1 MSPSDD
7 AGLVEASAGL
17 RLPRIDYAAHPAYGG
32 MFQPAK
38 WMRRQTEAQLKPI
51 IAEVERTDRA
61 RDEALGRVRGV
72 GTDISREVSAK
83 GFCIRQLDAGALEPL
98 HQAAAPLVQAIK
110 LRLDE
115 LRAAGKPISF
125 KASQEIVAQADHPDL
140 WKRADAA
147 VRACGLSEAAIDYAG
162 IGYAKL
168 RSVAVMVNQPGQDWC
183 SNVFHSGDF
192 ETPPTVGFH
201 IDSAVFSG
209 LKVVLYLSDVG
220 PEQGPFGVIPGSHL
234 WEPSSSGRVVRRAFD
249 RSPFVSRAPGQRHA
263 FASLPPGL
271 QLKAEFG
278 GDMLADAPETLDLL
292 AREHVATG
300 PRGQLNI
307 FVPEAIH
314 RGGVARAGE
323 RQVMLLSIG
332 AKAPAPA
339 KPSPL
344 DAG

>member
-7 AGLVEASAGL
+7 AGLAAPPAGR
-17 RLPRIDYAAHPAYGG
+17 RLPRIDYASHPAYGG
-32 MFQPAK
+32 MFEPAK
-38 WMRRQTEAQLKPI
+38 WLRRQTEAQLKPI

-61 RDEALGRVRGV
+61 RDEAFGQVRGS
-72 GTDISREVSAK
+72 GTDISREVSAA
-83 GFCIRQLDAGALEPL
+83 GFCIRQLGADALEPL
-98 HQAAAPLVQAIK
+98 HQAAAPLVRAIK

-125 KASQEIVAQADHPDL
+125 KASQEIVAQDDHPEV
-140 WKRADAA
+140 WRKADAV
-147 VRACGLSEAAIDYAG
+147 VREAGLFEAAVDYAG

-168 RSVAVMVNQPGQDWC
+168 RSVAVMVNQPGQAWC
-183 SNVFHSGDF
+183 SNVFHAGDF

-220 PEQGPFGVIPGSHL
+220 PDQGPFGVIPGSHL
-234 WEPSSSGRVVRRAFD
+234 WEPSSGGRVLRRAFD

-263 FASLPPGL
+263 FASLPAGL

-278 GDMLADAPETLDLL
+278 GDMLAGAPETVDLL

-314 RGGVARAGE
+314 RGGAAQAGE

-332 AKAPAPA
+332 AKAPGPA
-339 KPSPL
+339 KPEPG
-344 DAG
+344 A